1 MSRRDALLGLLVAVV
16 WGVNFVVID
25 EGLPGIPPL
34 FFAAIRFACVSL
46 LTFFVARPK
55 ASWRYVVGVGLFM
68 SAGQFGFLYLALA
81 AGMPSGLAALV
92 LQAQVPLTILLAAAT
107 NGERISRRRLIGLGV
122 ALAGLV
128 VVAGGRGGHV
138 ALTGL
143 TLLLAGAASWAVGN
157 VLARRAGASG
167 LSLVVWSAPVAPL
180 PLLALSA
187 ALEGPSSW
195 WTAVQDWGWRQTA
208 STAYTVLVA
217 TVVGF
222 GIWNALL
229 AKNATGWVVPFALL
243 VPVAG
248 LTAAWIVRGEQPAVP
263 VIAGGVVLLAGAFFA
278 LTGGPRPAAA
288 RSSRARSAGSAVPG
302 ARPEQPDRPAET
314 AAAQRPADPPRPP
327 ASRPW

>member
-25 EGLPGIPPL
+25 EGLPGVPPL
-34 FFAAIRFACVSL
+34 FFAAIRFTCVSL
-46 LTFFVARPK
+46 LTFVVARPK
-55 ASWRYVVGVGLFM
+55 AHWRYVVGVGLFM
-68 SAGQFGFLYLALA
+68 SAGQFGLLYLALG
-81 AGMPSGLAALV
+81 AGMPSGLASLV
-92 LQAQVPLTILLAAAT
+92 VQAQVPLTILLASAT
-107 NGERISRRRLIGLGV
+107 NGERISRRQLVGLGV
-122 ALAGLV
+122 ALLGLV
-128 VVAGGRGGHV
+128 IVAWGRGGHV

-143 TLLLAGAASWAVGN
+143 VLVLAAGASWAVGN

-187 ALEGPSSW
+187 TLEGPSAW
-195 WTAVQDWGWRQTA
+195 WTALQDWGWRQTA
-208 STAYTVLVA
+208 STAFTVLVA

-229 AKNATGWVVPFALL
+229 AKNATSRVVPFALL

-248 LTAAWIVRGEQPAVP
+248 LAAAWIVQGEQPAVP
-263 VIAGGVVLLAGAFFA
+263 VIAGGVVLLAGAFVA
-278 LTGGPRPAAA
+278 LTGGLRPAAV

-302 ARPEQPDRPAET
+302 A
-314 AAAQRPADPPRPP
+314 PP
-327 ASRPW
+327 AKPD